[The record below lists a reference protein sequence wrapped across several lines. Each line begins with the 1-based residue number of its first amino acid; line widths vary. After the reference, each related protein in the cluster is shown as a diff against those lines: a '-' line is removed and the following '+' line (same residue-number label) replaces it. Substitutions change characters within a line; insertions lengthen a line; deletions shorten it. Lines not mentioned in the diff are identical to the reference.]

1 MNVNKGHNR
10 ERVVLGDITGMI
22 DVVFLLIIFFLTTS
36 SLARLNAAPVDLP
49 ELEGESTPN
58 PEDRPV
64 VINLTADG
72 GIIVDRAPLTV
83 ANLTTRLA
91 AEIESRGGD
100 PAIVTVLVRADR
112 AAVVRDVDAI
122 AGVLVELGIASWS
135 VGTAIPRNGGG
146 E

>member
-10 ERVVLGDITGMI
+10 ARGVLGDITGMI

-83 ANLTTRLA
+83 ANLPTRRA

-100 PAIVTVLVRADR
+100 PAIGTVLGRADR